1 MLVKL
6 AYGETG
12 IQVNLPESITDIV
25 EPEYVPGLPDET
37 AAIQTA
43 LRNPIGSNPLRQL
56 TSPDQKIAISIC
68 DITRPSPTTVV
79 LPYILKELSHVPKEN
94 VSILVATGTH
104 RANSENELINML
116 GREIASN
123 NKIINHDCFD
133 NENLILSGKTKDGT
147 PIWLNKTWIESDVR
161 ITCGFVEPHFFAGFS
176 GGPKMV
182 APGLAGFDT
191 IMALHNAERIGS
203 PKAVW
208 GITNGN
214 PVHDTVREISKI
226 TGVDFSIDVT
236 INKNREIT
244 SVFAGNL
251 FEAHNA
257 ACETSKR
264 IVMRPVENE
273 YDIVITTNSG
283 YPLDQNLYQTVKGLS
298 AAAQIVKMGGT
309 IICASE
315 CRDGLP
321 SHGEYSKILSE
332 SNSMSK
338 LLDDINKAEFTR
350 HDQWQVQVQAKIQMR
365 AEVFIKSDYLTDV
378 QIQAAH
384 FNPISSIEAA
394 ITDSIN
400 KHGKGARICVLPEG
414 PQTVPYLSNN
424 I

>member
-6 AYGETG
+6 AYGESG
-12 IQVNLPESITDIV
+12 LEVNFPELITDVV
-25 EPEYVPGLPDET
+25 EPEYIPGLPDET
-37 AAIQTA
+37 AAVQSA
-43 LRNPIGSNPLRQL
+43 LRNPIGSKPLRQL
-56 TSPDQKIAISIC
+56 ISHNQKVAISIC
-68 DITRPSPTTVV
+68 DITRPSPTEVV
-79 LPYILKELSHVPKEN
+79 LPIILNEISHIPKDN

-104 RANSENELINML
+104 RANSKTELINMV
-116 GREIASN
+116 GNEIVN
-123 NKIINHDCFD
+123 NNQIINHDCFD
-133 NENLILSGKTKDGT
+133 EDNLVLTGQTSDGT
-147 PIWLNKTWIESDVR
+147 PIWLNKTWVESDVR

-191 IMALHNAERIGS
+191 IMALHNSERIGS
-203 PKAVW
+203 TKAVW

-214 PVHDTVREISKI
+214 PVHDTIREISKLS
-226 TGVDFSIDVT
+226 GVDFSIDVT
-236 INKNREIT
+236 INKNRQIT

-264 IVMRPVENE
+264 IVMKPVNNQ
-273 YDIVITTNSG
+273 YDIVVTTNSG

-298 AAAQIVKMGGT
+298 AAAQIVKPGGT

-315 CRDGLP
+315 CRDGMP

-332 SNSMSK
+332 SNSMAK
-338 LLDDINKAEFTR
+338 LLEKINKTKQTR

-365 AEVFIKSDYLTDV
+365 AEVLIKSDYLTDTELR
-378 QIQAAH
+378 AAH
-384 FNPISSIEAA
+384 FKPISSIESAVA
-394 ITDSIN
+394 DSIN
-400 KHGKGARICVLPEG
+400 KYGKAARICVLPEG
-414 PQTVPYLSNN
+414 PQTVPYLTGN

>member
-6 AYGETG
+6 AYGDSGLE
-12 IQVNLPESITDIV
+12 VNFPDYITDVV
-25 EPEYVPGLPDET
+25 EPEYVPGLPDEP

-43 LRNPIGSNPLRQL
+43 LRNPIGVKPLRQL
-56 TSPDQKIAISIC
+56 ISPNQKVAISIC
-68 DITRPSPTTVV
+68 DITRPSPTDIV
-79 LPYILKELSHVPKEN
+79 LPYILKELSHIPAEN
-94 VSILVATGTH
+94 ISILVATGTH
-104 RANSENELINML
+104 RSNTETELIDMIGEN
-116 GREIASN
+116 IVKN
-123 NKIINHDCFD
+123 YKIVNHDCFD
-133 NENLILSGKTKDGT
+133 RTTLNLAGETSDGT
-147 PIWLNKTWIESDVR
+147 SIWLNKVWIESDVR

-208 GITNGN
+208 GITHGN

-226 TGVDFSIDVT
+226 TGVNFSVDVT

-244 SVFAGNL
+244 SVFAGDL
-251 FEAHNA
+251 FEVHNA

-264 IVMRPVENE
+264 IVMKPVEHE
-273 YDIVITTNSG
+273 YDIVVTTNSG

-298 AAAQIVKMGGT
+298 AAAQIVKKGGT

-332 SNSMSK
+332 SNSMTK
-338 LLDDINKAEFTR
+338 LLESINHSKTTR

-365 AEVFIKSDYLTDV
+365 AEVLIKSDYLTDTE
-378 QIQAAH
+378 IRAAH
-384 FNPISSIEAA
+384 FNPISNIEDALE
-394 ITDSIN
+394 TSMV
-400 KHGKGARICVLPEG
+400 KHGKTARICVLPEG
-414 PQTVPYLSNN
+414 PQTVPYLVNS

>member
-1 MLVKL
+1 MLKKINKYSLQEHNLYNNILLLSRNKLFYTKFSLADTFQNRIHLIFIHVSFLFVKIKHDNNKNI
-6 AYGETG
+6 Y
-12 IQVNLPESITDIV
+12 
-25 EPEYVPGLPDET
+25 
-37 AAIQTA
+37 
-43 LRNPIGSNPLRQL
+43 RNFY
-56 TSPDQKIAISIC
+56 QKIFDLIFDKI
-68 DITRPSPTTVV
+68 
-79 LPYILKELSHVPKEN
+79 EL
-94 VSILVATGTH
+94 
-104 RANSENELINML
+104 NM
-116 GREIASN
+116 REIG
-123 NKIINHDCFD
+123 H
-133 NENLILSGKTKDGT
+133 G
-147 PIWLNKTWIESDVR
+147 
-161 ITCGFVEPHFFAGFS
+161 
-176 GGPKMV
+176 
-182 APGLAGFDT
+182 
-191 IMALHNAERIGS
+191 
-203 PKAVW
+203 
-208 GITNGN
+208 
-214 PVHDTVREISKI
+214 
-226 TGVDFSIDVT
+226 DVT

-378 QIQAAH
+378 EIQAAH

>member
-6 AYGETG
+6 AYGDTG
-12 IQVNLPESITDIV
+12 LEVDFPESLTDVV
-25 EPEYVPGLPDET
+25 EPEYVPGLPDEP

-43 LRNPIGSNPLRQL
+43 LRNPIGATPLRQ
-56 TSPDQKIAISIC
+56 SISKDQKVAISIC
-68 DITRPSPTTVV
+68 DVTRPSPTNIV
-79 LPYILKELSHVPKEN
+79 LPLILKELSHIPKKN
-94 VSILVATGTH
+94 IAILVATGTH
-104 RANSENELINML
+104 RANSQNELIDMIGADVVKNY
-116 GREIASN
+116 RIV
-123 NKIINHDCFD
+123 NHDCFD
-133 NENLILSGKTKDGT
+133 STTLILTGETSDGT
-147 PIWLNKTWIESDVR
+147 PIWLNKIWVESDVR

-203 PKAVW
+203 SKAVW
-208 GITNGN
+208 GITHGN
-214 PVHDTVREISKI
+214 PVHDTVREISRI

-244 SVFAGNL
+244 SVFAGDL

-257 ACETSKR
+257 ACESSKR
-264 IVMRPVENE
+264 IVMRPVEHE
-273 YDIVITTNSG
+273 YDIVVTTNSG

-298 AAAQIVKMGGT
+298 AAAQVVKNGGT

-332 SNSMSK
+332 SQSMSK
-338 LLDDINKAEFTR
+338 LLEVINQSGYAR

-365 AEVFIKSDYLTDV
+365 AEVFIKSDYLTDAE
-378 QIQAAH
+378 IRAAH
-384 FNPISSIEAA
+384 FNPISNIEHALEE
-394 ITDSIN
+394 SIN
-400 KHGKGARICVLPEG
+400 KHGETTRICVLPEG
-414 PQTVPYLSNN
+414 PQTVPYLVNN
-424 I
+424 V

>member
-6 AYGETG
+6 AYGDSGLE
-12 IQVNLPESITDIV
+12 VNFPESITDVV
-25 EPEYVPGLPDET
+25 EPEYVPGLPDEP
-37 AAIQTA
+37 AAIRTA
-43 LRNPIGSNPLRQL
+43 LRNPIGATPLRQL
-56 TSPDQKIAISIC
+56 ISRDQKVAISIC
-68 DITRPSPTTVV
+68 DITRPSPTDVV
-79 LPYILKELSHVPKEN
+79 LPLILNELSHIPKKN

-104 RANSENELINML
+104 RPNSQNELIDMI
-116 GREIASN
+116 GRDIV
-123 NKIINHDCFD
+123 KDFRIVNHDCFD
-133 NENLILSGKTKDGT
+133 RTTLILTGKTSDGT
-147 PIWLNKTWIESDVR
+147 PIWLNKVWVESDVR

-203 PKAVW
+203 SKAVW
-208 GITNGN
+208 GITQGN
-214 PVHDTVREISKI
+214 PVHDTVREISRI

-244 SVFAGNL
+244 SVFAGDL

-257 ACETSKR
+257 ACEASKR
-264 IVMRPVENE
+264 IVMRPVEHE
-273 YDIVITTNSG
+273 YDIVVTTNSG

-298 AAAQIVKMGGT
+298 AAAQVVKNGGT

-332 SNSMSK
+332 SKSMTK
-338 LLDDINKAEFTR
+338 LLEAINQSGNTR
-350 HDQWQVQVQAKIQMR
+350 HNQWQVQVQAKIQMR
-365 AEVFIKSDYLTDV
+365 AAVFIKSDYLTDTE
-378 QIQAAH
+378 IRAAH
-384 FNPISSIEAA
+384 FNPISNIEHALEEF
-394 ITDSIN
+394 IN
-400 KHGKGARICVLPEG
+400 KHGKATRICVLPEG
-414 PQTVPYLSNN
+414 PQTVPYLVNN